1 MFSFQGTKKQ
11 FVTVCRRH
19 GGYTLLVASM
29 VALTA
34 CGGGGA
40 DGSVS
45 APVNDSDNITPTVTP
60 APTVVVNTDTT
71 PLNPLYT
78 GKREL
83 ATLTEAVA
91 LDFLRLGGF
100 RSSNEPGVMPVVL
113 LMNTPLMFPGTK
125 NCQVSGKISRT
136 AKESVSDDG
145 LATTYLSQYT
155 YDQCQGESVI
165 INGSS
170 GFTRVET
177 YGPPKT
183 LTETDNIDVT
193 VINPINKI
201 TDVYNGSASLNI
213 TGVKLSKN
221 QNIYVKEENI
231 EILKVNLQQLGA
243 GNKEQGSITEMDGRI
258 YIGNY
263 GYITP
268 KVLQPIYF
276 TIGSIHG
283 GELILSGS
291 NNTKAQVLPTS
302 STTFV
307 LNTDEDGDGAYEK
320 TRIVNWADL

>member
-1 MFSFQGTKKQ
+1 M
-11 FVTVCRRH
+11 
-19 GGYTLLVASM
+19 
-29 VALTA
+29 
-34 CGGGGA
+34 
-40 DGSVS
+40 
-45 APVNDSDNITPTVTP
+45 
-60 APTVVVNTDTT
+60 
-71 PLNPLYT
+71 
-78 GKREL
+78 
-83 ATLTEAVA
+83 A

-113 LMNTPLMFPGTK
+113 LMNTPLMFLGTK

-302 STTFV
+302 STAFV

-320 TRIVNWADL
+320 TRIINWADL

>member
-1 MFSFQGTKKQ
+1 MRSFQLTKQ
-11 FVTVCRRH
+11 QLVTVCCQYSS
-19 GGYTLLVASM
+19 YTLLAVSM
-29 VALTA
+29 VALA
-34 CGGGGA
+34 GCGGGGS
-40 DGSVS
+40 SVS
-45 APVNDSDNITPTVTP
+45 DQVNPSGNTTSTVTLE
-60 APTVVVNTDTT
+60 PTVVVNTDTT

-91 LDFLRLGGF
+91 LDFLKLGGF
-100 RSSNEPGVMPVVL
+100 RSSNEPEVMPIVL
-113 LMNTPLMFPGTK
+113 LMNTPLMFPGTA
-125 NCQVSGKISRT
+125 NCQISGKISRT

-145 LATTYLSQYT
+145 LATTYLSQFT
-155 YDQCQGESVI
+155 YDQCQGESAI

-177 YGPPKT
+177 YGSPKT

-193 VINPINKI
+193 VINPISKI

-221 QNIYVKEENI
+221 QNIYVKEKNV

-268 KVLQPIYF
+268 KVLQPLYF
-276 TIGSIHG
+276 TTVSIHA
-283 GELILSGS
+283 GELILNGA

-307 LNTDEDGDGAYEK
+307 LNTDENGDGAYEK

>member
-1 MFSFQGTKKQ
+1 MFSFQGTKQ
-11 FVTVCRRH
+11 PLVTVCRRH
-19 GGYTLLVASM
+19 GGYTLLAMSM
-29 VALTA
+29 VVITG
-34 CGGGGA
+34 CGGGG
-40 DGSVS
+40 SNVS
-45 APVNDSDNITPTVTP
+45 DPIDPSGNTTSTVTP
-60 APTVVVNTDTT
+60 EPTVVVNTDTT

-83 ATLTEAVA
+83 ATLTEAAA
-91 LDFLRLGGF
+91 LDFLKLG
-100 RSSNEPGVMPVVL
+100 RVMSSNALEVTPIVL
-113 LMNTPLMFPGTK
+113 LMNTPLMFSDTA
-125 NCQVSGKISRT
+125 NCQISGKISRT

-155 YDQCQGESVI
+155 YDQCQSESAI

-193 VINPINKI
+193 VVNPIDKI
-201 TDVYNGSASLNI
+201 IDVYNGSASLNI

-221 QNIYVKEENI
+221 QNTYVKEKNV

-243 GNKEQGSITEMDGRI
+243 GNREQGSITEMDGRI

-268 KVLQPIYF
+268 KVLQPLYF
-276 TIGSIHG
+276 TIGSIHA
-283 GELILSGS
+283 GELIMNGA

-307 LNTDEDGDGAYEK
+307 LNTDENGDGAYEK